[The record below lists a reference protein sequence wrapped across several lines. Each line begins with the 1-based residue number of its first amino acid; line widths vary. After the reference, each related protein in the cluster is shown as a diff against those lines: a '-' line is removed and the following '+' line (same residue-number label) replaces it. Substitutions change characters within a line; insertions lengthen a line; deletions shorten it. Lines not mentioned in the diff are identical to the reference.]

1 MKQDLRSLGLRSTDR
16 GLLVSVIGH
25 RRLAMAAAKDKVG
38 CNEEASIFLQES
50 TLVLTWS
57 LTQVQDCCRNHM
69 ETVSDPQIQE

>member
-1 MKQDLRSLGLRSTDR
+1 
-16 GLLVSVIGH
+16 
-25 RRLAMAAAKDKVG
+25 MAAAKDKVG